1 MSVTSIVLAGG
12 RGSRLGKE
20 KHAEPLAGR
29 SLVERTID
37 HLSAFSSE
45 ILLVISSTQSL
56 SSFASY
62 TGTRTVVDLYP
73 GKSSLGGV
81 FTGLACSNSFH
92 NVVVACDMPFLNPDL
107 LRYMI
112 DLSPEVDVVMPRLGG
127 FQEPLH
133 AIYSKNCMPH
143 MERQLGEGN
152 LKITAFFDLVRVR
165 YVAEEEI
172 DRFDPQHLSFFN
184 INTQADLEKASLLLS
199 SKTAPGDAIDH
210 QQQ

>member
-12 RGSRLGKE
+12 RGSRLGRE
-20 KHAEPLAGR
+20 KHSEPLAGR
-29 SLVERTID
+29 SLIERTVD
-37 HLSAFSSE
+37 HLRGLSSE
-45 ILLVISSTQSL
+45 VLIVISSAQSL
-56 SSFASY
+56 SSFALCA
-62 TGTRTVVDLYP
+62 GTRTVVDLYP
-73 GKSSLGGV
+73 GKSSLGGI
-81 FTGLACSNSFH
+81 FTGLAFSNSFH
-92 NVVVACDMPFLNPDL
+92 NLVVACDMPFLNPDL

-112 DLSPEVDVVMPRLGG
+112 DLSLEVDVVMPRLGG
-127 FQEPLH
+127 FEEPLH
-133 AIYSKNCMPH
+133 AIYSKDCIPH

-165 YVAEEEI
+165 YVTGEEI

>member
-1 MSVTSIVLAGG
+1 LSVTSIVLAGG

-20 KHAEPLAGR
+20 KHTEPLAGR
-29 SLVERTID
+29 SLIERTIG
-37 HLSAFSSE
+37 HLSALSSE
-45 ILLVISSTQSL
+45 ILIVISSAQSL

-73 GKSSLGGV
+73 GKSSLGGI

-127 FQEPLH
+127 FEEPLH
-133 AIYSKNCMPH
+133 AIYSKNCTPH

-172 DRFDPQHLSFFN
+172 DRFDPQHVSFFN